1 MLILNLKSKKIK
13 NQTADLFLILDVAL
27 GGNILRCMRNKFGGA
42 SKTRELE

>member
-1 MLILNLKSKKIK
+1 MLILNLKSEKK
-13 NQTADLFLILDVAL
+13 NQTADLFLIFDVAL